1 MGKLRV
7 LSGKQVCAILARHGF
22 IRGCGC
28 ALLLGGAVIILINVI
43 ATPLLPR
50 HQGSAIVMS
59 TGIFL
64 LRESALGV
72 AALLLLFGCLGLH
85 LVQRMGSGVFGTAAF
100 LASFVGGSFL
110 FAVEWANVFV
120 LRAVAQSNPD
130 TLSALDKNSLLNIGF
145 ASAAG
150 LFALGWLL
158 LSLSLWRARVLPR
171 WAALTTLAGLLSIP
185 ALQATPLGLGGA
197 IAGNVIFGV
206 GLMGLGR
213 ALAMGSLEEVRSQ
226 AQVDAA

>member
-1 MGKLRV
+1 MG
-7 LSGKQVCAILARHGF
+7 GF
-22 IRGCGC
+22 IRGCGR
-28 ALLLGGAVIILINVI
+28 ALLLGGAAMILINVI

-50 HQGSAIVMS
+50 HQGSAMVMS

-64 LRESALGV
+64 LRQSASGV
-72 AALLLLFGCLGLH
+72 AALLLLFGCLGLY
-85 LVQRMGSGVFGTAAF
+85 LAQRMVSGAFGTAAF
-100 LASFVGGSFL
+100 LVSFVGGACL

-120 LRAVAQSNPD
+120 LRAVAQSSPE
-130 TLSALDKNSLLNIGF
+130 TLSALDKNSVLNIGF

-171 WAALTTLAGLLSIP
+171 WAALTTVAGLLSMP
-185 ALQATPLGLGGA
+185 ALQATPLGLIGG
-197 IAGNVIFGV
+197 ITGNVIFGV

-213 ALAMGSLEEVRSQ
+213 ALATGSFGEQS
-226 AQVDAA
+226 